1 MLAAV
6 DSAAWTVTPADA
18 GQPLAGF
25 LRART
30 GRPWREVKRLIG
42 SGKVFLDGAPAR
54 VEGLRLRGGQSVE
67 LRMSAPRPRERPE
80 GPAPEALELVHEDA
94 HLVVIDKPAGISS
107 VPYEEGE
114 ERSAMD
120 LVYARWRA
128 QGRKDARG
136 LLKVHR
142 IDKVTSGLLVYARS
156 EHARVA
162 LDRLFR
168 RHAIE
173 RAYLALAEGDVP
185 PGTIDQPLVKDR
197 GDGLR
202 WVARA
207 GQTPRKEAIT
217 HVEVLE
223 RLPAAEPRPGSA
235 GAGPCRATLCRVTL
249 ETGRTHQ
256 IRIHLA
262 ANGHPLLGEHVYA
275 RDWFQRGAPLLP
287 APRLM
292 LHATLLGFPHPV
304 SQAPLRFERPPP
316 PDFQAVLAA
325 LRSA

>member
-1 MLAAV
+1 MDAETWSV
-6 DSAAWTVTPADA
+6 SAAEQ
-18 GQPLAGF
+18 GQPLAAF

-30 GRPWREVKRLIG
+30 GKPWREVKRLIG
-42 SGKVFLDGAPAR
+42 TGKVFLDGAPAR
-54 VEGLRLRGGQSVE
+54 EEGARLRGGQEVA
-67 LRMSAPRPRERPE
+67 LRMSAPRPKATPA
-80 GPAPEALELVHEDA
+80 GPDSLEVVFEDA
-94 HLVVIDKPAGISS
+94 HLVVIDKPAGINS
-107 VPYEEGE
+107 VPYEEDPSEPGAA
-114 ERSAMD
+114 RSAMD

-136 LLKVHR
+136 LQKVHR

-173 RAYLALAEGDVP
+173 RAYLALAEGSVA

-202 WVARA
+202 WVARP
-207 GQTPRKEAIT
+207 GQTPRKDAVT
-217 HVEVLE
+217 HVDVLE
-223 RLPAAEPRPGSA
+223 RLPAA
-235 GAGPCRATLCRVTL
+235 GPTRATLCRVTL

-262 ANGHPLLGEHVYA
+262 ANGHPLVGEHVYA

-316 PDFQAVLAA
+316 ADFQTVLAN
-325 LRSA
+325 LRATP